1 MAVLGA
7 AAGGGAITNFPISF
21 AKSVTWACPCV
32 MEAYVFV
39 IGAGGSSGAVG
50 SNTGDTA
57 RANGGTA
64 GGCAV
69 SKLTLAAQDYVI
81 VVGACAAITS
91 TTGTI
96 QGSAGGASTFTDNV
110 GSIATMTGSGGLA
123 GTAHAT
129 NDLSAVAGG
138 AASGGTLMN
147 NAGGGVPAITD
158 DFTVS
163 SGGAVG
169 LWEAGRIGA
178 TTTGGSPGNV
188 ESLPQGDD
196 GRGLTNVPT
205 STWGEESSWFIP
217 PLNLQMTLT
226 EMGDWATYSLGL
238 KRLYVPAGA
247 KSVGQWQYA
256 KASAATARYGFY
268 PAPLT
273 GGVGS
278 IADMTYS
285 ASGGAT
291 LGAGGGGV
299 LAVYYGSTAVQSS
312 GGNGGVIVIP
322 ISLGS

>member
-1 MAVLGA
+1 
-7 AAGGGAITNFPISF
+7 
-21 AKSVTWACPCV
+21 

-81 VVGACAAITS
+81 VVGACAAIAS

-129 NDLSAVAGG
+129 NNLSAIAGG

-147 NAGGGVPAITD
+147 NAGGGVPAITAD
-158 DFTVS
+158 LTVS

-196 GRGLTNVPT
+196 GKGLGGIGG
-205 STWGEESSWFIP
+205 SIWGEESSWFIP
-217 PLNLQMTLT
+217 SLNVQSTFY
-226 EMGDWATYSLGL
+226 EQGDWATYALGL
-238 KRLYVPAGA
+238 KRYFLPAGA
-247 KSVGQWQYA
+247 KSVGAFPYSVSFTNRYA
-256 KASAATARYGFY
+256 FY
-268 PAPLT
+268 PAPLS
-273 GGVGS
+273 GGTAI
-278 IADMTYS
+278 IADMTYVS
-285 ASGGAT
+285 AGGAT
-291 LGAGGGGV
+291 LGGGGGAV
-299 LAVYYGSTAVQSS
+299 LAVRPGSTAKQCS